1 MCAIF
6 RTEIFRLTPQ
16 QAPLICHFVF
26 MAHFTFRQSG
36 AHLTFSAREK
46 ERSAA
51 AYKRKTTKAIRWG
64 RNACNIHI
72 IQFEMHTL
80 MTWSQ
85 MPNESNQRNRKKD
98 ENITHTQRKKRFTE
112 RERERKKH
120 TSEWWKHFAVT
131 FSVNV
136 SNTHIRRILENT
148 ESDSTKKTHWT
159 HERTNSNRSRKQQK
173 TKMLEENKRD
183 LTTYRFKGE
192 ISRTW
197 CTFSASSSHLSVLF
211 HLALM
216 AGIQMSYH
224 LKCFK

>member
-1 MCAIF
+1 MRISLSVQERKRDQRQHINVKQQKLLDEDVMRATYILFNLKCIHWWHDHKCQTRATNE
-6 RTEIFRLTPQ
+6 TEKKTRISLTHNAKRDSP
-16 QAPLICHFVF
+16 
-26 MAHFTFRQSG
+26 S
-36 AHLTFSAREK
+36 
-46 ERSAA
+46 ER
-51 AYKRKTTKAIRWG
+51 K
-64 RNACNIHI
+64 
-72 IQFEMHTL
+72 
-80 MTWSQ
+80 
-85 MPNESNQRNRKKD
+85 
-98 ENITHTQRKKRFTE
+98 
-112 RERERKKH
+112 RKKH